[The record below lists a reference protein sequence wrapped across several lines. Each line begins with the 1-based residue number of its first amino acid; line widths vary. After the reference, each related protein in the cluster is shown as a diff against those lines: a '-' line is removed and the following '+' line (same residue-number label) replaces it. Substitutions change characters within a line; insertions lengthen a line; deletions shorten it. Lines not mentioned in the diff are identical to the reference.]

1 MMLRMK
7 FGWDDAKH
15 ERNVRERGFGFDVAA
30 EIFRGDRI
38 EWVDERRDY
47 GEVRIRA
54 VGLIG
59 INLYHVVYTI
69 RGDLRWIISAR
80 RASRKERRLWQSE
93 R

>member
-38 EWVDERRDY
+38 EWVDERR
-47 GEVRIRA
+47 A
-54 VGLIG
+54 
-59 INLYHVVYTI
+59 
-69 RGDLRWIISAR
+69 
-80 RASRKERRLWQSE
+80 ERSGSGPSD
-93 R
+93 